1 MIATN
6 TITRYGFVNAQVLP
20 AFPEDAEQGLPFAVF
35 ENDIEVVS
43 VRLQVCVVKVVLD
56 PWEAVRC
63 EGGHFAVCAGS
74 LKIWALGRRGKAAR
88 P

>member
-43 VRLQVCVVKVVLD
+43 VQLQVWSSKL
-56 PWEAVRC
+56 
-63 EGGHFAVCAGS
+63 S
-74 LKIWALGRRGKAAR
+74 SIRGKQCDVRVAISQSVRVA
-88 P
+88 